1 MSARILSDYNLIVDS
16 LTQPGSTDN
25 EDEDT
30 ATTVTVVNEDDVPSE
45 DDTPYSDAT
54 DTDGFAATR
63 ALVAS
68 IQTVPGLSTTDDEDD
83 A

>member
-1 MSARILSDYNLIVDS
+1 M
-16 LTQPGSTDN
+16 
-25 EDEDT
+25 
-30 ATTVTVVNEDDVPSE
+30 VNEDDVR
-45 DDTPYSDAT
+45 DTDKEETPCSDAT

-68 IQTVPGLSTTDDEDD
+68 IQTIPGLSATDDEDD

>member
-1 MSARILSDYNLIVDS
+1 MRMRDDVSS
-16 LTQPGSTDN
+16 
-25 EDEDT
+25 EEDT
-30 ATTVTVVNEDDVPSE
+30 PRA
-45 DDTPYSDAT
+45 DAT

-68 IQTVPGLSTTDDEDD
+68 IQTDLPGLSATDDEDD